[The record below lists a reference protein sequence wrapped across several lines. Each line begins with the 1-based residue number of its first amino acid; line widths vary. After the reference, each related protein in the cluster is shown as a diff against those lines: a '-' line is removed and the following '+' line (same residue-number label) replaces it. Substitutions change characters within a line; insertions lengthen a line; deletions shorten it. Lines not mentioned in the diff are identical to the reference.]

1 MVSAGLFTKSDIS
14 VVLKASAL
22 AERLTESFFGLSPD
36 EWKRNP
42 YSLFTLK
49 EIGHSLH
56 EEGVFANVIRYPVR
70 TRKPEKTAKD
80 RYGIVLQDPNILSAL
95 LRCCNV
101 DFWSLILFVLT
112 HELVHICRFDRFG
125 ADFFAG
131 KSDRDKEEDL
141 VHNITREIL
150 SGTENTEK
158 ILRLYDG
165 RFVPGALDRHYAE
178 VLNADL

>member
-1 MVSAGLFTKSDIS
+1 MIPGGLFTKSDVATI
-14 VVLKASAL
+14 LKASAV
-22 AERLTESFFGLSPD
+22 AERLTESFFELKPD

-70 TRKPEKTAKD
+70 PGKSEKPAKE

-95 LRCCNV
+95 LRRCNL
-101 DFWSLILFVLT
+101 DLWSLILFVLT

-131 KSDRDKEEDL
+131 ENDRDKEEEL

-150 SGTENTEK
+150 SGADNTEK
-158 ILRLYDG
+158 ILRLYSKRLEG
-165 RFVPGALDRHYAE
+165 EAFEGHYAE
-178 VLNADL
+178 VI